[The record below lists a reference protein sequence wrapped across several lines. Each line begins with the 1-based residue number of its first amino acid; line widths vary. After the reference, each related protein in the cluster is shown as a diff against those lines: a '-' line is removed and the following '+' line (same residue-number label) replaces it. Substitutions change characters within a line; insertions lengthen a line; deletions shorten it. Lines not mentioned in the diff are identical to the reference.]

1 MKSPHLY
8 LVGIFGEKLQLSKSS
23 LIKQGGAYFSAI
35 SGWKSILM
43 SAPEAYEHRECCG
56 LLVLSLTLTLFTTST
71 KHHGSCWG
79 GWSDFSLLFTRI
91 CSLMTNPCE
100 QQWEI
105 WPSDHPP
112 QQEPWCFVEVK
123 FSHWQSALFGLFF
136 ISCQQ
141 SLILSKV
148 NWIYSLFEA
157 PCEEAISKFTV
168 KSKLSS
174 RLKIVPDLAAIDN
187 IEANS

>member
-1 MKSPHLY
+1 MTKVLSSSLNPCQDGLRH
-8 LVGIFGEKLQLSKSS
+8 LQLSKSS

-112 QQEPWCFVEVK
+112 QQEPWCFVEVVNK
-123 FSHWQSALFGLFF
+123 VSVRDKTSSPQHSRCSYASGAL
-136 ISCQQ
+136 IR
-141 SLILSKV
+141 
-148 NWIYSLFEA
+148 IYFHPETA
-157 PCEEAISKFTV
+157 EK
-168 KSKLSS
+168 
-174 RLKIVPDLAAIDN
+174 
-187 IEANS
+187 